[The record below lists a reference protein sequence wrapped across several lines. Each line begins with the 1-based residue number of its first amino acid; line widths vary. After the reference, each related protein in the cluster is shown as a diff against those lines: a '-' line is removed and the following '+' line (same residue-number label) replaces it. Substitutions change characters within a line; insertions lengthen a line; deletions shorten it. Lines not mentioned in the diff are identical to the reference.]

1 MRMINYKPVYEDPN
15 DINITNRAILALLI
29 KDGFAP
35 LQRAFDEQNADIAMV
50 NLSLS
55 SYGWMLSTGLIA
67 DSSFSLTMTT
77 ALDMV
82 KDKEKA
88 VIFYTLPTETIN
100 GIFAICFKRSIVD
113 KIGLY
118 RLGSKKSLPEFA
130 AYVNG
135 LKLESSN
142 GVANGCS
149 CCSTMPM
156 FFTRREP
163 DHIIRTNFLYY
174 AIPALQQ
181 NIIINWQDYLKYVKK
196 RDTRKNENV

>member
-1 MRMINYKPVYEDPN
+1 MDDEDERIE
-15 DINITNRAILALLI
+15 DLRC
-29 KDGFAP
+29 
-35 LQRAFDEQNADIAMV
+35 QR
-50 NLSLS
+50 
-55 SYGWMLSTGLIA
+55 
-67 DSSFSLTMTT
+67 
-77 ALDMV
+77 
-82 KDKEKA
+82 
-88 VIFYTLPTETIN
+88 
-100 GIFAICFKRSIVD
+100 
-113 KIGLY
+113 
-118 RLGSKKSLPEFA
+118 
-130 AYVNG
+130 